1 MDDGGEQVVEHAM
14 GHSGSHKLPEGQHAA
29 LVGSTPAKQA
39 RQALSEAVQHAG
51 LFAGHLALHNFNEAC
66 AAERCHHGKGEAERQ
81 SVSNGCN
88 ERMLELPGTGLYDE
102 HTFSRRRAAAF
113 VEGCCVMSS
122 PCKRKCRLA
131 PQNTSR

>member
-51 LFAGHLALHNFNEAC
+51 LFAGHLALEAIDMGGGNLNIEFGC
-66 AAERCHHGKGEAERQ
+66 TVVNYCCTVIFLSYALAARTR
-81 SVSNGCN
+81 
-88 ERMLELPGTGLYDE
+88 
-102 HTFSRRRAAAF
+102 
-113 VEGCCVMSS
+113 
-122 PCKRKCRLA
+122 
-131 PQNTSR
+131 